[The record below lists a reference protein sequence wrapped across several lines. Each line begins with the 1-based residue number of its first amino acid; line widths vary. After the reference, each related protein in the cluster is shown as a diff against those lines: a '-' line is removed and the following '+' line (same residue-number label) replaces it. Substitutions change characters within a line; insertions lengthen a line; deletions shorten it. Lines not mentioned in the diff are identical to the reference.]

1 MIRHIVMWKLKNSEN
16 DEIKALNAKKLK
28 DELYHLKNKIV
39 QIKALNVGINLNPD
53 NEYDIVLE
61 MDFANFEDLMT
72 YQNHPEHQKVV
83 EFLKTIREL
92 KAAVDYE
99 I

>member
-1 MIRHIVMWKLKNSEN
+1 MIRHIVMWKLKNFPKA
-16 DEIKALNAKKLK
+16 EIKTLNISRLK
-28 DELYHLKNKIV
+28 DELYHLKKEIIH
-39 QIKALNVGINLNPD
+39 IKALNVGINLNPE

-61 MDFANFEDLMT
+61 SEFDNINDLLL
-72 YQNHPEHQKVV
+72 YQNHPAHLRLVKY
-83 EFLKTIREL
+83 LKTISDL